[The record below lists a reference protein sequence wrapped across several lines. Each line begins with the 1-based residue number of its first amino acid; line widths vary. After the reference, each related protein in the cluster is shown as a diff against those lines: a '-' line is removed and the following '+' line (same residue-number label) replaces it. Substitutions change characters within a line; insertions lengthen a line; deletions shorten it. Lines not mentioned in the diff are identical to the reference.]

1 MRVGSY
7 GVGAAGGGC
16 PAELAWPGLLEFPA
30 GVLFQLVVSAAG
42 AAEVAGTGPA
52 TVVVVQ
58 GVVQVGTPG
67 WLPADRAAAGHVPG
81 GHLLSDPG
89 RGPVGRRLGCGSA
102 ASRSL
107 VRLLPGPD
115 PPDPAACPA
124 GRV

>member
-1 MRVGSY
+1 MRVGGG
-7 GVGAAGGGC
+7 GVGAAGGGR
-16 PAELAWPGLLEFPA
+16 PADLAWPGLLEFPA

-89 RGPVGRRLGCGSA
+89 RGPVGRPLRCLSA
-102 ASRSL
+102 APRSL
-107 VRLLPGPD
+107 VGP
-115 PPDPAACPA
+115 PPRP
-124 GRV
+124 

>member
-42 AAEVAGTGPA
+42 AAGVAGTGPA

-67 WLPADRAAAGHVPG
+67 WLPADRAAACHAPG
-81 GHLLSDPG
+81 GDLLPDPW
-89 RGPVGRRLGCGSA
+89 RGPLRRPLRC
-102 ASRSL
+102 
-107 VRLLPGPD
+107 VR
-115 PPDPAACPA
+115 A
-124 GRV
+124 

>member
-1 MRVGSY
+1 MRVGGG
-7 GVGAAGGGC
+7 GVGAAGGGR
-16 PAELAWPGLLEFPA
+16 PADLAWPGLLEFPA

-81 GHLLSDPG
+81 GHLPSDPG
-89 RGPVGRRLGCGSA
+89 RGAVGPRPRRVGA
-102 ASRSL
+102 ASGR
-107 VRLLPGPD
+107 
-115 PPDPAACPA
+115 PA
-124 GRV
+124 GP